1 MAATTTPHG
10 SSTGTEVSRGTPGP
24 LLAAGIFML
33 LVGAFHVVQGVVALA
48 SDAFFEGGKSYWFQ
62 WDLTAWAWV
71 HLALGVLV
79 AAAGVALMRSA
90 DWARTVAL
98 IMASLSVLG
107 SFLWLPHFP
116 VWSLTTL
123 ALDVFVIWAVTATR
137 PAHHAAHERVEDVPA
152 GYNTPPPPMTW

>member
-10 SSTGTEVSRGTPGP
+10 SDTRTSRSTGTPGP

-48 SDAFFEGGKSYWFQ
+48 NDTFFAGGKSYWFQ

-71 HLALGVLV
+71 HLGLGVLV
-79 AAAGVALMRSA
+79 AAMGIALLRNA
-90 DWARTVAL
+90 DWARTVAV
-98 IMASLSVLG
+98 IMASLSIIG

-123 ALDVFVIWAVTATR
+123 ALDVVVIWAVTATR
-137 PAHHAAHERVEDVPA
+137 AVHPASRQVEEVPA
-152 GYNTPPPPMTW
+152 GYRTPQPPMTW